1 MTTTQRVFDSDI
13 QDDNEE
19 AMRSLAAAIALSYRG
34 NWDSMIGW
42 QQHCRTAQPLGKKDV
57 RTILNMSLSDSLQ
70 THWHAEIRQHIREVK
85 THMFPSTWSKPPHL
99 TVVRTEPAQK
109 RKWIVDTDARFNS
122 DFAKPNHVMGK
133 IHLVDHGRTF
143 IQWSIPQL
151 YGAGGRCIER
161 SVDDPKVPTLIIFG
175 WCGKRY
181 NDVLMPEDP
190 EGDDLICAGCRRVRD
205 EIGKPPSQTRKCR

>member
-1 MTTTQRVFDSDI
+1 MTTTQRVYDSDI

-19 AMRSLAAAIALSYRG
+19 AMRNLAAAIALSYRG

-70 THWHAEIRQHIREVK
+70 THWHAEIRQYTQHRVIEA
-85 THMFPSTWSKPPHL
+85 KPRPRAL
-99 TVVRTEPAQK
+99 RVVRDEPT
-109 RKWIVDTDARFNS
+109 RKWIVNTAAIWKSDTFRPDH
-122 DFAKPNHVMGK
+122 KMGK
-133 IHLVDHGRTF
+133 IHFVDHGRTF

-151 YGAGGRCIER
+151 YGAGGRYIER
-161 SVDDPKVPTLIIFG
+161 SVDDPKVPTLIVFG

-190 EGDDLICAGCRRVRD
+190 
-205 EIGKPPSQTRKCR
+205 